1 MNYKVI
7 VSDQAEQDLNNI
19 YSYIYNELKSKA
31 SAERVASQL
40 HRAMVELSMMP
51 KRFRVYPLEPW
62 FSRGIRSV
70 PVGNYMLFFLV
81 KDVNAEVWITRI
93 VYGKRDMTGV
103 LR

>member
-31 SAERVASQL
+31 SAERIASQL
-40 HRAMVELSMMP
+40 RRTMVELSMMP

-62 FSRGIRSV
+62 SSREIRSV
-70 PVGNYMLFFLV
+70 SVGNYMMFFLV
-81 KDVNAEVWITRI
+81 KDANAEVWVTRI
-93 VYGKRDMTGV
+93 VYGKRDMKNV
-103 LR
+103 L